1 MIPILYNTITE
12 GTVPTDFGLG
22 PLTDC
27 LKAEV
32 KEERNGAYE
41 LTLSYASDGIHAED
55 IQVNRFIM
63 AKPNYTDSAQIF
75 RIYKVGKAINGRFEV
90 SAQHV
95 SYDLS
100 GKIISTGTAS
110 TCLNACLL
118 LKAQAGNFNITTD
131 KTVSASFKITEPSS
145 VRSWFGGKAGSLL
158 DVYGGEWAYN
168 NYTATLKQARGTDRG
183 VTIRFGKNLTEINQE
198 VNIAN
203 LVTGIVPFY
212 IDTDGN
218 KTVGSKVNTGLVLDV
233 PRDLAIDFSQDVDP
247 ESGTAITTQLA
258 NLANKYITNNDL
270 TNPLNNITLNF
281 VQLEGLTERVDLCDT
296 VHIYYEPLGITA
308 TAKCIATV
316 WDVLEER
323 YTQTTF
329 GSPKTN
335 IADTIATQAREV
347 AQAPSTSFMNEAIAH
362 ATELI
367 TGNLGGYVILHD
379 ANGDGYPDELLIM
392 NTADITTATQV
403 WRFNK
408 SGLGYATSY
417 AGPYNTVAL
426 TSDGKINASAMTT
439 GVLNAD
445 LIKAGTIEDS
455 GHNSSINMTTG
466 VATMKSFTAKGNFNI
481 INDSNSKKM
490 GTIFPYSQG
499 GSLQLNDS
507 NENGRANL
515 FVTNNGGLLYLYD
528 SSGNL
533 KVRFEG
539 STGYGSLGGSLS
551 VESDLSVGGNASV
564 TGTITATGNIS
575 TSGNIT
581 ATGKVS
587 GGSFG
592 AVNTTNV
599 YLKNSSNNTRGS
611 MHVNGYGRGTL
622 DLYNEYGTACAS
634 LYGDGGLGL
643 SDGGSFTITGIGST
657 GVLTCISLTQ
667 TSSRKVKENIK
678 PLEDSEKILELN
690 AVSFDFKEKAH
701 GTDKRGFIAEEV
713 AEVLP
718 NLVTPETEDSPA
730 SLDYIQM
737 IPYLQDIIKKQ
748 EQRIKALE
756 EKINKIGG

>member
-100 GKIISTGTAS
+100 GKVISTGSAS
-110 TCLNACLL
+110 SCVAACTLL
-118 LKAQAGNFNITTD
+118 TAQAGSFTINTD
-131 KTVSASFKITEPSS
+131 KTVSASFTITEPSS

-198 VNIAN
+198 VSIEN
-203 LVTGIVPFY
+203 LVTGIIPFY
-212 IDTDGN
+212 IDTNGN

-258 NLANKYITNNDL
+258 NLAGKYITNNDL

-379 ANGDGYPDELLIM
+379 SNGDGYPDEILIM
-392 NTADITTATQV
+392 NTDDITTATQV

-445 LIKAGTIEDS
+445 LIKAGTIEDA
-455 GHNSSINMTTG
+455 GHNSTIDMTTG
-466 VATMKSFTAKGNFNI
+466 AAVMKSFTAKGNFKI
-481 INDSNSKKM
+481 INDSNSKIM
-490 GTIFPYSQG
+490 GWIFPYAEG
-499 GSLQLNDS
+499 GAIQLNDS
-507 NENGRANL
+507 NANGRANL
-515 FVTNNGGLLYLYD
+515 FVVDGYGVLRLFNSSGTQTINIYGSSGAISASGNISAEGNISAKSGKVSLNSDSNGGVIQIKNSSDNLNTNLFCG
-528 SSGNL
+528 SSGQAL
-533 KVRFEG
+533 FYLG
-539 STGYGSLGGSLS
+539 DGSLTDTIKQNGG
-551 VESDLSVGGNASV
+551 
-564 TGTITATGNIS
+564 TGNI
-575 TSGNIT
+575 
-581 ATGKVS
+581 
-587 GGSFG
+587 
-592 AVNTTNV
+592 
-599 YLKNSSNNTRGS
+599 
-611 MHVNGYGRGTL
+611 
-622 DLYNEYGTACAS
+622 
-634 LYGDGGLGL
+634 
-643 SDGGSFTITGIGST
+643 
-657 GVLTCISLTQ
+657 TCVSLTQ

-678 PLEDSEKILELN
+678 PIADSEKILELD
-690 AVSFDFKEKAH
+690 AVSFDFKDKAK
-701 GTDKRGFIAEEV
+701 GTDKRGFIAEDV

-718 NLVTPETEDSPA
+718 NLVTPETENSPA

-756 EKINKIGG
+756 EKINKLGG